1 MGVEENARQ
10 LYDVIGNPWKTSE
23 YSQIDPP
30 GYAKRKGE
38 GAAYAIGDPRQ
49 GYTLNLTKS
58 RIGLSQ
64 SITWEIKIACLLHWK
79 QCIKNLLNCGKL
91 LMA

>member
-10 LYDVIGNPWKTSE
+10 LYDVVNQPWLTSE

-30 GYAKRKGE
+30 GFAKRKAE
-38 GAAYAIGDPRQ
+38 GQAYPIGSPIQ

-58 RIGLSQ
+58 RIALSD
-64 SITWEIKIACLLHWK
+64 SITWEIKSMSPALVT
-79 QCIKNLLNCGKL
+79 
-91 LMA
+91 A